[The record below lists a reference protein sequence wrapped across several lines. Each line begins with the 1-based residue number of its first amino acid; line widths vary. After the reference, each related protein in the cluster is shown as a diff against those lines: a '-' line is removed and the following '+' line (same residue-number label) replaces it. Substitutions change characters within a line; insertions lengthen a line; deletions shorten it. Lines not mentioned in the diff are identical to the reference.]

1 MTFKQ
6 MFKIL
11 SLFCLV
17 IVMIS
22 LFLPNVYDKSH
33 NYSLF
38 ELISKNGFK
47 FFVLLILILD
57 ITAIASNLA
66 SISYD
71 KNKYIPIVTLASSFL
86 SFILMIFIKQ
96 LSGPTSGLSK
106 TFWNEDVSI
115 KVGAILAI
123 ICLGISFISNLVIT
137 IRSLALNKN
146 DDDYVVIT
154 NEDKDEDVTSWDVE
168 GVDDSEVESNFEVNE
183 ELLDEFKEK

>member
-1 MTFKQ
+1 

-47 FFVLLILILD
+47 FFVLLILLLD
-57 ITAIASNLA
+57 ITAIAANLA

-106 TFWNEDVSI
+106 TFWNEDASI

-154 NEDKDEDVTSWDVE
+154 NEDNDEEDTSWDVE
-168 GVDDSEVESNFEVNE
+168 GIEDSEVESNFEVNE